1 ELLAHHAVFL
11 QLAHGDGELAG
22 VLAVFHRMHGGVEA
36 DLVAQAAA
44 FDPPHDVVA
53 QHRPRRI
60 RRDGPAE
67 VLFEAVVGELQAL
80 LRAVRPQVAVH
91 ARVHGLAV
99 LVQAGA
105 PGVVPHSPEIG
116 LLLEADDFR
125 DFGTR
130 AAGGIEGAKLGQAA
144 GAGAEYGDTL
154 GHVVCHLLSGARP
167 TGAYPRAK
175 SAKHRPGMETTPTG
189 VRRPALRATR
199 GGPREKSCNS
209 GGRPPGARR
218 MPDMDTGRGTP
229 STARARSSK
238 QTRSSVICTKC
249 RAIITRTHSRQG
261 RGFSRRSRPRAA
273 HAPWS
278 RACVPSRCC
287 ATSRRRRC

>member
-1 ELLAHHAVFL
+1 
-11 QLAHGDGELAG
+11 
-22 VLAVFHRMHGGVEA
+22 
-36 DLVAQAAA
+36 
-44 FDPPHDVVA
+44 
-53 QHRPRRI
+53 
-60 RRDGPAE
+60 
-67 VLFEAVVGELQAL
+67 GELQAL

-199 GGPREKSCNS
+199 GGPREKSWNA
-209 GGRPPGARR
+209 GWRPPGARR

-249 RAIITRTHSRQG
+249 RAIITRTRPRSRLQPAFETPCGTCPVVTCMRAESMLCNESSKKMSAPNTSRNGPLARPPRNSASSRRTPHSRSV
-261 RGFSRRSRPRAA
+261 RITRS
-273 HAPWS
+273 
-278 RACVPSRCC
+278 C
-287 ATSRRRRC
+287 AG